1 MQPSNFP
8 VILYDIDNNTIPINC
23 IAKSN
28 TFFIRSYQIFSI
40 EIIEDLVTS
49 NKIYSVKQNP
59 TPLSNDDLFIINN
72 GKLLNNNFGYTVYL
86 ESNTIIKVIGI
97 DNISRFYYITYLP
110 DNILN
115 ETQEHY
121 NDLLIN
127 NHLPSFEE
135 LESALINENK
145 AELLKRL
152 LLDFKNIINKKGTKT
167 GIIKFLNLIGFS
179 PESIKVYDEYLILSN
194 NQKTLTPNKEKDIKT
209 GYYHV
214 LYDNWIV
221 DENEKYTIKNLPK
234 RIININDL
242 DEFFIRLERAI
253 ALANIYFTLPE
264 QDISFFGLSNS
275 VNIEKYLSIAGNTSI
290 LNEAD
295 FHHFRKHIIIDLFNK
310 ENIINQTFL
319 VKKNIQINNITT
331 NTEIKYYSSDNFPL
345 QNNNDLFLVE
355 QEIYD
360 NNIPSNISQLD
371 IKSLFGNL
379 LHLKINSNNTYCE
392 YIIEEI
398 NNPLTKIQSN
408 KFWLTNEIELNIV
421 SKKLGNYKITI
432 NIYDI
437 HNNREKYEYYYKIE
451 NNIAYIDFDIYNS
464 KSLIENNENSINQD
478 IDSTWYTTEVND
490 NIILPLN
497 DVPLDLIEYFE
508 NPTNFQKYLQNN
520 TRYFLPEIN
529 KNLVVANI
537 TETIPLK
544 YIDNFLEIIAFKYND
559 NYTLKLR
566 VINPET
572 LQKEYLDYDDEN
584 CYIVNSDKLFITGMN
599 ISDSENPEETTTEK
613 YVYISTTEIGINL
626 IPKLFDLVLINNND
640 STDILSIYDLPNEF
654 DYRFT
659 KIPTNYYFP
668 LFFRNDSF
676 ITNYPQSITD
686 ENYIIVDSIFPKLN
700 NIFSG
705 DNYYLK
711 YGDII
716 VCKINENYI
725 TQSSDL
731 LWTIKNSFT
740 NEILFQTNDYSLK
753 YRIKEN
759 TIYSIILNLKIN
771 GIEYTINKSSVQSS
785 FI

>member
-1 MQPSNFP
+1 MSTQNFP
-8 VILYDIDNNTIPINC
+8 VILYDIDNNTIPINYT
-23 IAKSN
+23 AKSN

-40 EIIEDLVTS
+40 EIIENLITP
-49 NKIYSVKQNP
+49 NTIYSVKQNP

-72 GKLLNNNFGYTVYL
+72 NKSLNDNFGYTIYL
-86 ESNTIIKVIGI
+86 ESNIIIKVTGI

-110 DNILN
+110 DNIIN

-152 LLDFKNIINKKGTKT
+152 LLDFKNIVNKKGTKIS
-167 GIIKFLNLIGFS
+167 IIKFLNLIGFT
-179 PESIKVYDEYLILSN
+179 PESIKVYDEYLIISN

-214 LYDNWIV
+214 LYDNWLV
-221 DENEKYTIKNLPK
+221 DENEKYTIKNLPR
-234 RIININDL
+234 RIININNL
-242 DEFFIRLERAI
+242 DEFFKRLEKAI

-264 QDISFFGLSNS
+264 QDISFFGLANS
-275 VNIEKYLSIAGNTSI
+275 VNIEKYLSIAGNTTI
-290 LNEAD
+290 LNESD
-295 FHHFRKHIIIDLFNK
+295 FHHFRKHIFINLYNK
-310 ENIINQTFL
+310 ENITNQTFL
-319 VKKNIQINNITT
+319 VKKNIQINNVTT
-331 NTEIKYYSSDNFPL
+331 NTEIKYYSSNNFPL

-355 QEIYD
+355 QEIFD
-360 NNIPSNISQLD
+360 NNIPTNINQLD

-379 LHLKINSNNTYCE
+379 LHLKIISENTYCE

-398 NNPLTKIQSN
+398 NNPLTKIVSD
-408 KFWLTNEIELNIV
+408 KFWLTTEHELNIV

-437 HNNREKYEYYYKIE
+437 HNNRERYEYYYKIE

-464 KSLIENNENSINQD
+464 KLLLNNNLQNSLNQD
-478 IDSTWYTTEVND
+478 IDSTWYITEIND
-490 NIILPLN
+490 NGILPLN
-497 DVPLDLIEYFE
+497 NTPTDLPNYFDNPL
-508 NPTNFQKYLQNN
+508 NFIKYLQNN
-520 TRYFLPEIN
+520 TRYLLHEIN
-529 KNLVVANI
+529 KNFVVDNI

-544 YIDNFLEIIAFKYND
+544 YIDNFLEIIAFKYNND
-559 NYTLKLR
+559 YTLKLR
-566 VINPET
+566 VTNPET
-572 LQKEYLDYDDEN
+572 LQKEYLDYNDEN
-584 CYIVNSDKLFITGMN
+584 CYIINLDKLFITGIN
-599 ISDSENPEETTTEK
+599 ISNLEETLIEQ
-613 YVYISTTEIGINL
+613 YIYISTTEIGINL
-626 IPKLFDLVLINNND
+626 IPELFDLVLINNND
-640 STDILSIYDLPNEF
+640 VTDILSIYDLPVEF

-668 LFFRNDSF
+668 LFFRDDSF
-676 ITNYPQSITD
+676 ILNWPLQIPGTPQ
-686 ENYIIVDSIFPKLN
+686 IVDSIFPKLN

-725 TQSSDL
+725 VESSDI

-740 NEILFQTNDYSLK
+740 NEIIFQTNDYSLK